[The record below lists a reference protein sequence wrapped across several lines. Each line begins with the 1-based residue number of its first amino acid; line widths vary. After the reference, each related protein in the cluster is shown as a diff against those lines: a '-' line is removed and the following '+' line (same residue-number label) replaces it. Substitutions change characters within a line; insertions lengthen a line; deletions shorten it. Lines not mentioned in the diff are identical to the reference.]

1 LRRTEIKSKSRLEPC
16 ASRLRS
22 QFRSWHASACSLDDK
37 QLDRSLGIRVAKIER
52 TLDASKLMLEFEN
65 EHLIYSP
72 TPYDVIRNTMRALN
86 PSSRDTF
93 YDLGAGYGRV
103 LFYGALTHSAT
114 FRGIELVRDRVHEA
128 NRVKRALALRTLDFR
143 QGNAQ
148 TADFSDGNIFFLFN
162 PFFLEVLSVVGLRLR
177 RLATHRQIQIVSVA
191 NSNQYFAGQSCLDAS
206 RSCFPRVRSGRS

>member
-1 LRRTEIKSKSRLEPC
+1 MRRTEIKSKSQLQPC

-37 QLDRSLGIRVAKIER
+37 RLDRVLGIREIKIER
-52 TLDASKLMLEFEN
+52 ALDASKLIREFEN
-65 EHLIYSP
+65 ERLMYSP
-72 TPYDVIRNTMRALN
+72 TPYDVIRKAMKALN
-86 PSSRDTF
+86 PGSRDTF

-114 FRGIELVRDRVHEA
+114 FRGIELVQDRVQEA
-128 NRVKRALALRTLDFR
+128 NRVKRALALSALDFR

-148 TADFSDGNIFFLFN
+148 SADFSDGNIFFLFN

-177 RLATHRQIQIVSVA
+177 RIATHRQIQIASVA
-191 NSNQYFAGQSCLDAS
+191 NSNLYFAGQSWLGEVNYS
-206 RSCFPRVRSGRS
+206 PRHKQG